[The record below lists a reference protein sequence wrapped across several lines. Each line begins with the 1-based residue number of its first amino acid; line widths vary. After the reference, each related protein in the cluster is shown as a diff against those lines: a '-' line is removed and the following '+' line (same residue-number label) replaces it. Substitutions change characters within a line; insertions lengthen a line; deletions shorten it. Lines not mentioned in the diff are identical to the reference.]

1 MFSSVVKFLNFV
13 RHLKIT
19 IFALESIVLHMIF
32 YVDERNSSEVQF
44 IGRYFGKTS
53 LYLLQDLWSCW
64 EPWLSA
70 LLNSCLRVCPAS
82 CPN

>member
-32 YVDERNSSEVQF
+32 YVDERNSIEVQF
-44 IGRYFGKTS
+44 IG
-53 LYLLQDLWSCW
+53 
-64 EPWLSA
+64 
-70 LLNSCLRVCPAS
+70 
-82 CPN
+82 